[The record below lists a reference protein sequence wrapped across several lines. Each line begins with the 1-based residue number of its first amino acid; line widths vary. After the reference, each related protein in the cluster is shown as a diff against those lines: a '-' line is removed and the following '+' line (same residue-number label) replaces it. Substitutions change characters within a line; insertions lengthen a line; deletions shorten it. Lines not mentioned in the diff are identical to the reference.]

1 MVIIR
6 RLGYMAATTLLAS
19 GFMERLRGN
28 AVVTPGGSLE
38 HPLQT

>member
-6 RLGYMAATTLLAS
+6 RLGYMAAATLLVS
-19 GFMERLRGN
+19 GSVGRGRGN

>member
-6 RLGYMAATTLLAS
+6 QLGDMAAATLPAS
-19 GFMERLRGN
+19 GFMERLRCN

>member
-1 MVIIR
+1 MINIR
-6 RLGYMAATTLLAS
+6 LLGDMAAAAPLAS